1 MVCSPLRGQYCYT
14 FFQLTLPA
22 SKRQYGQ
29 QLYEGKI
36 YCSLFS
42 VDKE

>member
-1 MVCSPLRGQYCYT
+1 MAFSPLRGQYCYT
-14 FFQLTLPA
+14 FFQSTLPA

-29 QLYEGKI
+29 QMYKGKI